1 MISSNETVLEFHDS
15 RIEQISILADDRKF
29 SRWSSCGD
37 SVLER
42 IKDAS
47 VASHTDTSIPCS
59 QQTNSVDESLNETSK
74 HVNQDVSRFHDQSSR
89 WSECGGEKADTE
101 SIHNKDVSR
110 FHDDKSNWSI
120 NSILEDSASTTLEM
134 SSDVEVEVYVN
145 KTIEHNNQDVS
156 KFKDQNSRWDKTLD
170 SSKLEDKQAVDNHS
184 LNATANEQNFSMNS
198 TLKHKNLDVSKF
210 KDQHSQWDKTM
221 DKTVNSTLSH
231 CNEDVSRFGDQD
243 TQWTNSSALSDGRCI
258 V

>member
-1 MISSNETVLEFHDS
+1 
-15 RIEQISILADDRKF
+15 
-29 SRWSSCGD
+29 
-37 SVLER
+37 
-42 IKDAS
+42 
-47 VASHTDTSIPCS
+47 
-59 QQTNSVDESLNETSK
+59 
-74 HVNQDVSRFHDQSSR
+74 VNQDVSRFHDQSSR

-134 SSDVEVEVYVN
+134 SADVEVEVYVN
-145 KTIEHNNQDVS
+145 KTIEHDNLDVS